1 MLLMTN
7 YAKNYASTFY
17 QRLTAMLLKKPIGL
31 ISKKTKKCHMCD
43 IAVNVRRIRQHLIN
57 LFL

>member
-1 MLLMTN
+1 MTN

-17 QRLTAMLLKKPIGL
+17 QRLTAMSLKKPIGL